1 MTNEA
6 YLLGLEATPML
17 IACLMLAVVHPGF
30 LLQGK
35 NSEFPR
41 LTRTEKK
48 ANKRAKK
55 YAKTR
60 SKSVSRGDNDF
71 MSSQSSGGQA
81 IELREQ
87 KAGCQQLRE
96 PP

>member
-17 IACLMLAVVHPGF
+17 IACLLLAVVHPGL

-35 NSEFPR
+35 NSEFPK

-60 SKSVSRGDNDF
+60 AKSASKDDNAF
-71 MSSQSSGGQA
+71 MSSQNSAGQT

-87 KAGCQQLRE
+87 KAGWQQLRE
-96 PP
+96 MT